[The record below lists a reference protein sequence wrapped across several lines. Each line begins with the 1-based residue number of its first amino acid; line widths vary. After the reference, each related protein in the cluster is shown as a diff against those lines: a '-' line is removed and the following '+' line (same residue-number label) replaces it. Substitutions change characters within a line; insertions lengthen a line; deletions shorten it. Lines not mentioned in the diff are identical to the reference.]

1 LVQSVKRALSI
12 LETLAQNSA
21 DLGVSDLGR
30 ALGLSK
36 STVHR
41 LLATLEEAGYVQSS
55 SPGRYALGIKA
66 FEVGSAVLNRM
77 GLRKVALGP
86 MQELADLTRETVN
99 LALLDGLEIVYID
112 RIECSE
118 PLRMDLQVGRRV
130 PTHCSA
136 LGKAIL
142 AFLDPREFEDIMS
155 RLSFPRY
162 TARTITSG
170 DALRRELAAT
180 REQGYSVDNEEYIEG
195 IRCVAAPIFDYRS
208 RPVAALSV
216 AGPSVRLTMDR
227 IGSVAQ
233 LLLTA
238 TQSISRGLGFRIAN
252 LGTTGM
258 TRSR

>member
-12 LETLAQNSA
+12 LETLAQNRA

-41 LLATLEEAGYVQSS
+41 LLATLEEGGYVQSS

-86 MQELADLTRETVN
+86 MQELADLTKETVN

-142 AFLDPREFEDIMS
+142 AFLDPQESRDIMR
-155 RLSFPRY
+155 RLSFSRY
-162 TARTITSG
+162 TARTIIDSE
-170 DALRRELAAT
+170 ALRRELPVI
-180 REQGYSVDNEEYIEG
+180 REQGYSVDDEEYIEG
-195 IRCVAAPIFDYRS
+195 IRCVAAPLFDYHS

-216 AGPSVRLTMDR
+216 AGPSVRLTPGR
-227 IGSVAQ
+227 IESVAQ
-233 LLLTA
+233 VLVTA
-238 TQSISRGLGFRIAN
+238 TRSISRGLGFRDAN
-252 LGTTGM
+252 LNTPGM
-258 TRSR
+258 AGSR